1 MNDVSESAPEC
12 TALPSYS
19 GLHSAMPF
27 LPAAWRTYSWCRTS
41 SCSGHVVGLVSHVAG
56 LSIHVQGL
64 GLPVAWRS
72 ALVIAIITMVLR
84 TDLVCNLAA
93 SRFSSALVRKRRGTL
108 YSAPP
113 DLFALSPCHTNR
125 TGPDC
130 DSHELRGKVRVH
142 GLHTYESGACA
153 QPSSSREG
161 RKPQEGRRRAL
172 RGSIPASSCSPEFA
186 YLAVELYTARCHL
199 SLSIG
204 HPGRLGGE
212 IYGY

>member
-1 MNDVSESAPEC
+1 MS
-12 TALPSYS
+12 
-19 GLHSAMPF
+19 F

-108 YSAPP
+108 YPAPP
-113 DLFALSPCHTNR
+113 DLFALPPCHTNR
-125 TGPDC
+125 SGPDC
-130 DSHELRGKVRVH
+130 DSHDMRTRATRIGTRTKLWNWRVCAASLFAAKGGRAKPSPSGFDPRLLSALPSPPAWRWSG
-142 GLHTYESGACA
+142 GLCA
-153 QPSSSREG
+153 ATSR
-161 RKPQEGRRRAL
+161 
-172 RGSIPASSCSPEFA
+172 
-186 YLAVELYTARCHL
+186 
-199 SLSIG
+199 
-204 HPGRLGGE
+204 
-212 IYGY
+212 